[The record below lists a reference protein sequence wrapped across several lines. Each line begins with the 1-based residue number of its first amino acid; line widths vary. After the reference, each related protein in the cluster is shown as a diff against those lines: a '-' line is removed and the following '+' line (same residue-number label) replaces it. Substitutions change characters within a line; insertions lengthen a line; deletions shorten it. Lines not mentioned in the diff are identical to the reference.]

1 MNVARLN
8 EIQAE
13 WMALSGNA
21 PEAEQRRVIALMGEI
36 PRSYISIDAETGE
49 AQPMYC
55 GQPNSIPRPLEEV
68 KRAHPDLAAIGVAW
82 QCPNWIALP

>member
-1 MNVARLN
+1 MTIARLN

-21 PEAEQRRVIALMGEI
+21 PEAEQRRVLALMGEI

-49 AQPMYC
+49 ATPIYR

-68 KRAHPDLAAIGVAW
+68 KRDHPELAALGVAW
-82 QCPNWIALP
+82 QAPNWIKL